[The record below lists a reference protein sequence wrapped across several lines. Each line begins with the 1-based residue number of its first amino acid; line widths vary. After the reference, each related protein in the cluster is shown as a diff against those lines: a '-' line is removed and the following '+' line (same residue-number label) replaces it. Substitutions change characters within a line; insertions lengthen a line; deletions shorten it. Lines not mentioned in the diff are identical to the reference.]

1 MMLQIPFVGN
11 RNFQSVGE
19 IESTRLFKFV
29 CEKPV
34 NRRML
39 ICVAC
44 GNGSFGYRIE
54 PLKTRRQRLCLM
66 KISKGLESQKGY
78 RKKNLHN

>member
-44 GNGSFGYRIE
+44 GNGSLDIE
-54 PLKTRRQRLCLM
+54 L
-66 KISKGLESQKGY
+66 S
-78 RKKNLHN
+78 H

>member
-1 MMLQIPFVGN
+1 MCK
-11 RNFQSVGE
+11 FQSVGE
-19 IESTRLFKFV
+19 IESTRLFEFV

-39 ICVAC
+39 IRVAC
-44 GNGSFGYRIE
+44 GNGSFEYRIE
-54 PLKTRRQRLCLM
+54 PLKTRRQRLYLM

-78 RKKNLHN
+78 RKKNLQLN